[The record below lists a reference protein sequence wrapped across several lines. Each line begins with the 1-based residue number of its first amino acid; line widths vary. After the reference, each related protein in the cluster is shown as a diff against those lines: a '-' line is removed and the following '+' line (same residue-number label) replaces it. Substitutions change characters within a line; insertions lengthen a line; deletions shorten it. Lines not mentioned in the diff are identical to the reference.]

1 MTCSRYARAGALAE
15 LSFHKSDGRQ
25 GFKWMIS
32 LCSALFISCQPKLF
46 LLRCAG
52 VGNGHHLDRCCNMS
66 AFATLDSRTAD
77 VVPRGKVDLLETGTD
92 GARAL
97 EAFLVGVERR
107 AFRIAQIALSHEAD
121 ALDVVQDAMIQLS
134 TRYANRP
141 AEEWKPLF
149 YRILQ
154 NRIRDVQRRRSVRN
168 RVMALMPWRGEDS
181 EDEVDP
187 IAQAV
192 DKAPLPPSQLEGDEM
207 LQALQQALTQ
217 LPPRQREAF
226 LLRNF
231 EGLDVAD
238 TAAAMKCS
246 QGSVKT
252 HYFRALQAL
261 RSKLG
266 DFRP

>member
-1 MTCSRYARAGALAE
+1 
-15 LSFHKSDGRQ
+15 
-25 GFKWMIS
+25 
-32 LCSALFISCQPKLF
+32 
-46 LLRCAG
+46 
-52 VGNGHHLDRCCNMS
+52 MS
-66 AFATLDSRTAD
+66 AFATLASRTND
-77 VVPRGKVDLLETGTD
+77 LVPHGKVQLRETTHD

-97 EAFLVGVERR
+97 DSFLMGVERR

-121 ALDVVQDAMIQLS
+121 ALDVVQDAMLQLS
-134 TRYANRP
+134 TRYASRP

-168 RVMALMPWRGEDS
+168 RVMAFMPWRSD
-181 EDEVDP
+181 EDEDEIDP

-192 DKAPLPPSQLEGDEM
+192 DKEPLPPAQLEGDEM
-207 LQALQQALTQ
+207 MQALQKALTE
-217 LPPRQREAF
+217 LPQRQREAF

-231 EGLDVAD
+231 EGLDVAE

-266 DFRP
+266 EFRS